1 MTLSLE
7 NLRSTAN
14 KKHGT
19 QTVLTYAQ
27 SFAFSLKESI
37 NHLVEWL
44 TCHSIWYLLP
54 ENRVKLEELKFFQ
67 KKKKI
72 IDIIYGQKTRN
83 AIGNYNGKEPNFARN
98 CISRRAQTD

>member
-27 SFAFSLKESI
+27 SFAFSLKESV
-37 NHLVEWL
+37 NHLVE
-44 TCHSIWYLLP
+44 
-54 ENRVKLEELKFFQ
+54 
-67 KKKKI
+67 
-72 IDIIYGQKTRN
+72 
-83 AIGNYNGKEPNFARN
+83 
-98 CISRRAQTD
+98 